1 MKAIRIGICASLAFA
16 VLLHGAVEVWSAAI
30 FEISAAVLLA
40 AWAWHSFRDA
50 EFTIVWNP
58 LVWPLVGLLLF
69 GLMQIACGWSVY
81 PYLSKQELLRWSA
94 SFIYF
99 FLSAQV
105 FRQKRDLKMLV
116 WFVIVFGFL
125 VALFGIVQQF
135 TFNGKLYW
143 VRKMTQG
150 GIPFG
155 PFVNRN
161 HFAGFMELVVPL
173 GLALLI
179 FRGIRKEQFPLTAL
193 FSVVQVSALV
203 LSASRGGIIGF
214 AFSVG
219 LLLVLSRIRSPG
231 QVWRGAMV
239 IVLLAVVAM
248 MGWLGMGQVAER
260 FSRGGSRDVSL
271 TRRFAITRGTWH
283 IFVDHPWTGTGT
295 GTFAAVYPRYERF
308 YDGNVIEHAHN
319 DYAELLADMGLPG
332 ALLAGCFLLLFFR
345 GALREFQAQQSPFSL
360 AMHAGALAA
369 VASLLLHS
377 FVDFNLHILSNA
389 AFFLIMAYLA
399 TVPALPREEVHH
411 ISRRARTQGTE
422 STPILGG
429 AS

>member
-1 MKAIRIGICASLAFA
+1 MKAIRIGICVFLAFA
-16 VLLHGAVEVWSAAI
+16 VLLHGAVEVWSAAL
-30 FEISAAVLLA
+30 FEIGAAILLA
-40 AWAWHSFRDA
+40 AWAWHSFKDS
-50 EFTIVWNP
+50 EFTIAWNP
-58 LVWPLVGLLLF
+58 LIWPLLGLLFF
-69 GLMQIACGWSVY
+69 GVMQILCGWSVY
-81 PYLSKQELLRWSA
+81 PYQSKQDLLRWAA

-99 FLSAQV
+99 FLAAQV
-105 FRQKRDLKMLV
+105 FREKRDLKMLV

-125 VALFGIVQQF
+125 AALFGIVQQF

-143 VRKMTQG
+143 VRRMTQG

-214 AFSVG
+214 AFGVA
-219 LLLVLSRIRSPG
+219 LLLALSRIRRAG
-231 QVWRGAMV
+231 QAWRGAMV

-248 MGWLGMGQVAER
+248 VGWLGIGQVAER
-260 FSRGGSRDVSL
+260 FSKGGSRDVSL
-271 TRRFAITRGTWH
+271 TRRAAITRGTWR
-283 IFVDHPWTGTGT
+283 IFLDHPWTGTGA
-295 GTFAAVYPRYERF
+295 GTFMAVYPRYEEY

-319 DYAELLADMGLPG
+319 DYVELFAEMGLPG
-332 ALLAGCFLLLFFR
+332 ALLAVCFLLLFFR
-345 GALREFQAQQSPFSL
+345 GAFREFQAHQSPFSL

-369 VASLLLHS
+369 CASLLLHS
-377 FVDFNLHILSNA
+377 FADFNLHIPSNA
-389 AFFLIMAYLA
+389 TLFLIMAYLA

-411 ISRRARTQGTE
+411 ISRRARAFAVLD
-422 STPILGG
+422 SSAP
-429 AS
+429 AAP

>member
-1 MKAIRIGICASLAFA
+1 MKVIRIGICAALAFS
-16 VLLHGAVEVWSAAI
+16 VLLHGAVEVWSGTIFEAGAAI
-30 FEISAAVLLA
+30 LLVG
-40 AWAWHSFRDA
+40 WAWHSFRDS

-58 LVWPLVGLLLF
+58 LIWPLLGLLLF
-69 GLMQIACGWSVY
+69 GLMQIACGWTVY

-94 SFIYF
+94 SFIYL

-105 FRQKRDLKMLV
+105 FREKRDLKMLV
-116 WFVIVFGFL
+116 WFVIAFGFL
-125 VALFGIVQQF
+125 VGLFGIVQQF

-143 VRKMTQG
+143 MRRMTQG

-193 FSVVQVSALV
+193 FSVVQVGALV

-214 AFSVG
+214 VFGAG
-219 LLLVLSRIRSPG
+219 LLLALSRARRAG
-231 QVWRGAMV
+231 QVRRGAMV
-239 IVLLAVVAM
+239 IVLLAAVAM

-260 FSRGGSRDVSL
+260 FSKGGSGDVSL
-271 TRRFAITRGTWH
+271 TRRAAITRGTWH
-283 IFVDHPWTGTGT
+283 IFMDHPWTGTGA
-295 GTFAAVYPRYERF
+295 GTFAIVYPRYEEF

-319 DYAELLADMGLPG
+319 DYVELLGDMGLPG
-332 ALLAGCFLLLFFR
+332 ALLGACFLFLFFR
-345 GALREFQAQQSPFSL
+345 GAFLEFQAHQSPFSL

-369 VASLLLHS
+369 CASLLLHS
-377 FVDFNLHILSNA
+377 FVDFNLHIPSNA
-389 AFFLIMAYLA
+389 TFFLVMAYLA
-399 TVPALPREEVHH
+399 TVPALPREEVHR
-411 ISRRARTQGTE
+411 ISTRMRTFAIVD
-422 STPILGG
+422 SSAP
-429 AS
+429 AAP